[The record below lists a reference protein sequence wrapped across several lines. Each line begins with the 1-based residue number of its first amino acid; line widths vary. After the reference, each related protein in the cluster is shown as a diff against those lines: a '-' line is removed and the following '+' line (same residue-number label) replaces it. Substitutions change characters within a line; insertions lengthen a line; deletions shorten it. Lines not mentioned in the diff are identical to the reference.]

1 MPQLRMYLFF
11 AILVGLYSCGESS
24 TNTSTSKP
32 IDEAVVQKEVTLS
45 NLDWINGKWIGE
57 INGTPIVENWTK
69 LSTVK
74 FNGKSYTILEN
85 DTNIVEIL
93 ALEVIDGEIYYSA
106 DVEENKE
113 IVSFRLISEK
123 PNQFIFENKENDFPT
138 RIRYTYQEPNNLHVV
153 ISGNIEGERK
163 EIDFYFKKEQ

>member
-11 AILVGLYSCGESS
+11 TIVVSLYSCGENN
-24 TNTSTSKP
+24 TNTTKP
-32 IDEAVVQKEVTLS
+32 ADGDITQKEVTLS

-57 INGTPIVENWTK
+57 INGNQIVEIWEK
-69 LSTVK
+69 LSDVK
-74 FNGKSYTILEN
+74 FKGSGYSILEN
-85 DTNIVEIL
+85 DTTIIEL
-93 ALEVIDGEIYYSA
+93 LSLEVIDGEIYYSA
-106 DVEENKE
+106 DVEENKK
-113 IVSFRLISEK
+113 IVSFRLVSEK

-153 ISGNIEGERK
+153 ISGDIEGKRK